1 MIKKTIFF
9 LTLML
14 LSITGYAQVDDPNTK
29 TQWMEGSWGVRLYVR
44 GGSQLDQYVNSG
56 YDYRAG
62 AQEMVDAYTTMG
74 HALTNMTQ
82 NARTNR
88 FTLRNNPNVAEVTGD
103 PNYVIHEDFVPSLEN
118 EQVIIDVI
126 KIFKDAGK
134 KVLLYL
140 NCKEFTEVDTS
151 TEAAAAWVAYYTD
164 YFGGDE
170 YAARTNLM
178 QGYMKRFKE
187 MGVDGYWLDACAINE
202 RNMLLINMMRELDPN
217 MVLTPNTLKSE
228 FFNPNGSKMV
238 VLLDGCD
245 DDDPD
250 PYGVIKYETQVI
262 EADYTGG
269 HVFPL
274 GQGSRGDSWSHDE
287 FTIPNIQE
295 TNYHN
300 YTDVNNGNVTPNG
313 TTKAV
318 LKHMFMPMRQQWSV
332 ASAQLRQNNETAY
345 RMAKKITMAGGAI
358 TFSCTTT
365 DGTIKDDEHA
375 ILTYVNQKFEENDIT
390 FSPYVRP
397 ECAFLVGEEV
407 KTPQSISFPAML
419 PVTLGSADIDPGATA
434 TSGLDVIYLSADP
447 KVAVIVDNKIKLVG
461 KGMTRITARQNGDD
475 NYRHASFVTRFLSV
489 VDAGDP
495 TTDPI
500 PQSISFAELSE
511 KDVNDPDFS
520 PFVDATSGLEVTLTS
535 SNPAVATVVDGTIQI
550 QGAGV
555 TNITA
560 SQPGNANFLAAT
572 DVVRVLTVT
581 EESGT
586 GTGTNNLALNG
597 TATQSSPTLS
607 GGVASR
613 AIDNDTNGNFG
624 SGSVTAAEGPGAWW
638 EVDLGAEYN
647 INDINVFNRTNGCCT
662 DRLGDFTVFVLDANR
677 TTTYSERITTEPS
690 PSVAVNP
697 DGAVGKII
705 RIESNLTLTLNLAEV
720 QVFGDA
726 ILGIEDNTKT
736 DRLLVYPNPTSDNIN
751 IDLKGF
757 KAEAAEIQIID
768 YLGKTIHS
776 GTIKNGRNTVYLSN
790 LSSGLYI
797 IKVLDDYETYT
808 RKIIKK

>member
-1 MIKKTIFF
+1 MIKKTTFL

-14 LSITGYAQVDDPNTK
+14 LSITGYAQVTDPNTK
-29 TQWMEGSWGVRLYVR
+29 VQWLEGSWGARLYVR
-44 GGSQLDQYVNSG
+44 GGSQLDQYVANG
-56 YDYRAG
+56 YKYREG
-62 AQEMVDAYTTMG
+62 AQEMVDTYTTMG
-74 HALTNMTQ
+74 HVLTNMTQ

-88 FTLRNNPNVAEVTGD
+88 FTLRSNPNVAEVTGD
-103 PNYVIHEDFVPSLEN
+103 PDFVIHEDFVPSLEN

-151 TEAAAAWVAYYTD
+151 DEAKAAWIAYYNQ
-164 YFGGDE
+164 YFNGVE
-170 YAARTNLM
+170 YDARTNLM
-178 QGYMKRFKE
+178 EGYMKRFKD
-187 MGVDGYWLDACAINE
+187 MGVDGYWLDAAAMNE
-202 RNMLLINMMRELDPN
+202 RNLQLVAMMRALDPN
-217 MVLTPNTLKSE
+217 MIFSINTDKSV
-228 FFNPNGSKMV
+228 FTNPNGSNMT

-250 PYGVIKYETQVI
+250 PYGVIKYAMNDVQG
-262 EADYTGG
+262 DFTGG
-269 HVFPL
+269 HIFPL
-274 GQGSRGDSWSHDE
+274 GQGSRGDSWAHDE
-287 FTIPNIQE
+287 FTIADIQE
-295 TNYHN
+295 DNYQLFQGKN
-300 YTDVNNGNVTPNG
+300 I
-313 TTKAV
+313 

-345 RMAKKITMAGGAI
+345 RMAKKITMAGGSI
-358 TFSCTTT
+358 TFSCTST

-375 ILTYVNQKFEENDIT
+375 ILIYINQKFLENNIT

-397 ECAFLVGEEV
+397 ECAFLAGEEV

-434 TSGLDVIYLSADP
+434 TSGLDVTYLSVDP

-475 NYRHASFVTRFLSV
+475 NYRHAPFITRFLSV
-489 VDAGDP
+489 VDSGEP

-500 PQSISFAELSE
+500 PQSISFAELPE

-520 PFVDATSGLEVTLTS
+520 PFVDATSDLDVTLTS

-550 QGAGV
+550 QGVGV

-572 DVVRVLTVT
+572 DVVRQLVVT
-581 EESGT
+581 ETIIIPSD
-586 GTGTNNLALNG
+586 NLALNG

-613 AIDNDTNGNFG
+613 AIDNDTNGNFNG
-624 SGSVTAAEGPGAWW
+624 GSVTAAEGPSAWW

-647 INDINVFNRTNGCCT
+647 INDINVFNRTNGCCS

-690 PSVAVNP
+690 PSVTVNP
-697 DGAVGKII
+697 EGAVGKII
-705 RIESNLTLTLNLAEV
+705 RIVSNLTLTLNLAEV
-720 QVFGDA
+720 QVFGDD

-736 DRLLVYPNPTSDNIN
+736 NRLFVYPNPTSGNIN

-757 KAEAAEIQIID
+757 KVEAAKIEIID

-776 GTIKNGRNTVYLSN
+776 GAIKNGSNTVDFSN

-797 IKVLDDYETYT
+797 IKVSDDYETYT